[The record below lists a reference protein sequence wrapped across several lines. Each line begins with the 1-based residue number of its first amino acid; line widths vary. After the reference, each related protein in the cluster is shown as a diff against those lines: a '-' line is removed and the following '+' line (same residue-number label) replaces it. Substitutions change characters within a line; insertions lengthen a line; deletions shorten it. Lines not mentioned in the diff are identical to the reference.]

1 MALDYQGTPAR
12 DFKRNLKDPLNP
24 LSLDDNTVLEQI
36 AQVPDDLVFD
46 ELAKVYMKGNHLLNG
61 LAAMDPAGFIPVK
74 EGDSVKVAIQRLNP
88 SGATDAITFGMFKTA
103 SEFIANR
110 ASALDEEF
118 LLAFDV
124 IDPAAIG
131 STVTKKH
138 KDQNDSKKDWITD
151 FLVGLSPIAGMI
163 ISGYV
168 ADAAMTSSLKV
179 PVPDGP
185 VAGTQPTTYHAQ
197 GLGVGL
203 ALLIEIGAK
212 SLIFFNAF
220 TSDNDALSPEVR
232 EKFEEL
238 SNSPTMRQEVLEA
251 AGYDYEALTQ
261 NRRFDDHMEIK
272 TYSLNYISSRDSS
285 VRYDHWIAWAN
296 VLENQ
301 SLISGS
307 IAMAPTF
314 SNRWKK
320 FSETN
325 DPSVVVTSKF
335 TIDDDPI
342 FTDDDADAELD
353 FKDAIE
359 TGLTQGL
366 KNYFSSVLTV
376 SDTHYSK
383 AYATFSM
390 QLDPRLLC
398 CILWFLGPLDTDNI
412 AKMAQILRL
421 LALSINVNWRD
432 LLGRIT
438 EDTLASVLNMIAAY
452 VSKIIT
458 GIFNDILQQMFKIP
472 NTDLEVAFQK
482 CIGIEII
489 FNLIQKAMI
498 MIAKQMNLIIKELNA
513 LLFSIGGKATANI
526 EVSAERRW
534 MVVLAGMMDAIV
546 DKLDL
551 AKEGC
556 TFEQDIDPAVLNELA
571 ADAAVD
577 FVSTQLPDQFPI
589 LVVPEDVRRK
599 FFKDIPTFTTKNL
612 ELEVQGTDS
621 SGNSVILTREQTVAD
636 CGEGGRAA
644 EGVALGA
651 KIAKIMKGQ

>member
-1 MALDYQGTPAR
+1 MGLDYTGIPER
-12 DFKRNLKDPLNP
+12 DFKRDLKDPLNL
-24 LSLDDNTVLEQI
+24 LSLDDNSALEQ
-36 AQVPDDLVFD
+36 AVKVPSDVVFD

-61 LAAMDPAGFIPVK
+61 LADMNPAGFIPV
-74 EGDSVKVAIQRLNP
+74 EQGASVRVAIQRLNA
-88 SGATDAITFGMFKTA
+88 SAATDAITFGMYKTA
-103 SEFIANR
+103 CEFIANR
-110 ASALDEEF
+110 ATALDEEF

-124 IDPAAIG
+124 VDPAAIG
-131 STVTKKH
+131 SVVTKKH
-138 KDQNDSKKDWITD
+138 KNQNDNKKDWITD

-163 ISGYV
+163 ISGYI

-185 VAGTQPTTYHAQ
+185 VAGTQPTAYHGQ
-197 GLGVGL
+197 GLAVGL

-212 SLIFFNAF
+212 SLLFFNAF
-220 TSDNDALSPEVR
+220 DTDNDSLSPEVR

-238 SNSPTMRQEVLEA
+238 SSSPTMRREVLEA
-251 AGYDYEALTQ
+251 VGYDYEALTQ
-261 NRRFDDHMEIK
+261 NRKFDDHMEIK
-272 TYSLNYISSRDSS
+272 TYALNYISSRDNSIQ
-285 VRYDHWIAWAN
+285 YDHWIAWSN

-307 IAMAPTF
+307 IGMAPSF

-325 DPSVVVTSKF
+325 DPSVLVTSV
-335 TIDDDPI
+335 IDTDDLGDDPI
-342 FTDDDADAELD
+342 FDDDPD
-353 FKDAIE
+353 FDLTGALE
-359 TGLTQGL
+359 DGLTAGL
-366 KNYFSSVLTV
+366 RNYFASVLTV
-376 SDTHYSK
+376 SDTHYAK
-383 AYATFSM
+383 AYSTFSM

-398 CILWFLGPLDTDNI
+398 CILWFLGPLDTKDI
-412 AKMAQILRL
+412 ATMANILRL
-421 LALSINVNWRD
+421 LALSVNVNWRD

-458 GIFNDILQQMFKIP
+458 DIFNDILQKMFKIP
-472 NTDLEVAFQK
+472 NSDLEVAFQK
-482 CIGIEII
+482 CIGIEVI

-498 MIAKQMNLIIKELNA
+498 MISKQMNLIIKELNA
-513 LLFSIGGKATANI
+513 LLYSIGGKATANI

-534 MVVLAGMMDAIV
+534 MAVLAGMMDAIV

-551 AKEGC
+551 AQQGC

-599 FFKDIPTFTTKNL
+599 FFRDIPTFTTKNL

-621 SGNSVILTREQTVAD
+621 LGNTVILTREQTVAD